1 LPNFAKKIEIYL
13 FFRVLDLIINFI
25 LVWYYCTLTIREAI
39 LSINGSRIKGWWMMH
54 HYVSSVLA
62 GITVTWGG
70 GECYQN
76 IRKQF
81 VIFYFYLSVVQLLQ
95 CRYQTGCLRRLRALG
110 QRHSM
115 DISVEG
121 FSSWMFRG
129 LTFLIPFLV
138 LTYIFQFF
146 NAYKL
151 YYLSQLPVCSGQW
164 QVPALAFG
172 FLLVACCN
180 VFTLL
185 AVLINKWRQGVAL
198 RSKRQAEPPSKMQ

>member
-1 LPNFAKKIEIYL
+1 
-13 FFRVLDLIINFI
+13 
-25 LVWYYCTLTIREAI
+25 
-39 LSINGSRIKGWWMMH
+39 MMH

-115 DISVEG
+115 DISVG
-121 FSSWMFRG
+121 KNTLCISLKST
-129 LTFLIPFLV
+129 LTKVLKILV
-138 LTYIFQFF
+138 KSF
-146 NAYKL
+146 
-151 YYLSQLPVCSGQW
+151 PH
-164 QVPALAFG
+164 
-172 FLLVACCN
+172 
-180 VFTLL
+180 
-185 AVLINKWRQGVAL
+185 
-198 RSKRQAEPPSKMQ
+198 